1 MTSLSKLQI
10 RAKVLSVIA
19 EIKTTENYN
28 RENLD
33 LFTENL
39 EEIDDKQALFDIF
52 IKEYI
57 KMEEKA
63 YTFSACLLKNL
74 VPVDYINDKALE
86 SLKSTTLSD
95 DAKYK
100 LVQLLR
106 IAGGSCN
113 YNDLPA
119 YFENPEEI
127 LDMETKKLLENAIFN
142 PEAMLDFLDFTSAVS
157 KRDRSLLLNSLK
169 QDYRGDELANIVY
182 PILYSNFEDDFILEA
197 IDLLGESKSSLAL
210 NPFEY
215 LINTSNNEEIVNA
228 CKTGLKKLRLAGATA
243 EKAEAYFRNIIKDSK
258 PAEFFTTIPDGNG
271 NQALLTSRLNKTG
284 SYSLAAIV
292 INDTLGVIDCFGFYN
307 ISENEIVKVIEKF
320 YKSEGRYNVNPSYI
334 KTRINEAVKLTI
346 DNKRTFP
353 YEFICWCP
361 LTCDVAPLNTTIE
374 EDVNSNSKIEETTKD
389 TVLDLLTKDYTLRW
403 FITPNENKNIK
414 DLTDYIYNQDNLD
427 VEALNKEIRNKIND
441 IFDENNSKIWNNRII
456 NLIYLLRNKQ
466 LEKEANIF
474 YTMLKTEDLYKVFKQ
489 VLVQRS
495 IFSYF
500 ISIKENQKDSFF
512 SSNIFKKR
520 NTNEPKYDIKKI
532 NSIIDKLKRSWI
544 DE

>member
-33 LFTENL
+33 LFTKNL
-39 EEIDDKQALFDIF
+39 EEIDDRQALFDIF

-142 PEAMLDFLDFTSAVS
+142 PEAMLDFLDFISAVS

-215 LINTSNNEEIVNA
+215 LINTSNNEEVVNA

-307 ISENEIVKVIEKF
+307 ISENEFVKVIEKF

-346 DNKRTFP
+346 ENKRTFP

-374 EDVNSNSKIEETTKD
+374 EDVNSNSKIEETKKD
-389 TVLDLLTKDYTLRW
+389 ILLDLLTKDYTLRW

-427 VEALNKEIRNKIND
+427 VEDLNKEIKNKIND
-441 IFDENNSKIWNNRII
+441 IFDENNSKIWNSRIT

-474 YTMLKTEDLYKVFKQ
+474 YTMLKTEDLYKIFKQ

-512 SSNIFKKR
+512 SSNIFKKK

-544 DE
+544 DG

>member
-1 MTSLSKLQI
+1 MTALSKLQI

-19 EIKTTENYN
+19 EIKTIENYN
-28 RENLD
+28 RENLN
-33 LFTENL
+33 LFTETL

-142 PEAMLDFLDFTSAVS
+142 PEAMLDFLDFISAVS

-215 LINTSNNEEIVNA
+215 LINTSNNEEVVNA

-320 YKSEGRYNVNPSYI
+320 YKSEGRYKVNSSYI

-346 DNKRTFP
+346 ENKRTFP

-374 EDVNSNSKIEETTKD
+374 EDVNSNSKIEETKKD
-389 TVLDLLTKDYTLRW
+389 ILLDLLTKDYTLRW

-441 IFDENNSKIWNNRII
+441 IFDENNSKIWNSRII

-474 YTMLKTEDLYKVFKQ
+474 YTMLKTEDLYKIFKQ

-544 DE
+544 NG

>member
-1 MTSLSKLQI
+1 MTALSKLQI

-19 EIKTTENYN
+19 EIKTIENYN
-28 RENLD
+28 RENLN
-33 LFTENL
+33 LFTETL

-57 KMEEKA
+57 KMEEKS

-106 IAGGSCN
+106 IVGGSCN

-142 PEAMLDFLDFTSAVS
+142 PEAMLDFLDFISAVS

-320 YKSEGRYNVNPSYI
+320 YKSEGRYKVNSSYI

-346 DNKRTFP
+346 ENKRTFP

-361 LTCDVAPLNTTIE
+361 LICDVTPLTTTIE
-374 EDVNSNSKIEETTKD
+374 EDVNLNSKIEETTKD
-389 TVLDLLTKDYTLRW
+389 IVLDLLTKDYTLRW

-427 VEALNKEIRNKIND
+427 VETLNNEIKNKIND
-441 IFDENNSKIWNNRII
+441 IFDENNNKIWNSRII
-456 NLIYLLRNKQ
+456 NLIYLLRSKQ
-466 LEKEANIF
+466 IEKEANIF
-474 YTMLKTEDLYKVFKQ
+474 YTMLKTEDLYKIFKQ

-512 SSNIFKKR
+512 SSNIFKKK
-520 NTNEPKYDIKKI
+520 NTNETKYDIKKI

-544 DE
+544 NG